1 MLQQTPD
8 IITSPPYDELRKMY
22 SKYFSLGYLNTT
34 INNKFALVSL
44 ICFLTFK
51 AKSNKPDVT
60 HNKVIKSITKD
71 SFYPEDF
78 LKGLAVVCE
87 DFSYGC
93 TEFPIFN
100 IQPKDM
106 VKTVKELLT
115 TYRPF

>member
-8 IITSPPYDELRKMY
+8 IVTSPPYDELRKIY

-60 HNKVIKSITKD
+60 HYKVIKSITKD
-71 SFYPEDF
+71 LLIDLLFPKIFSNIVYSF
-78 LKGLAVVCE
+78 
-87 DFSYGC
+87 S
-93 TEFPIFN
+93 
-100 IQPKDM
+100 
-106 VKTVKELLT
+106 
-115 TYRPF
+115 

>member
-1 MLQQTPD
+1 MELTYSDLQQ
-8 IITSPPYDELRKMY
+8 IYNQH
-22 SKYFSLGYLNTT
+22 FSLGFLGND

-60 HNKVIKSITKD
+60 HYKVIKSITKD

-93 TEFPIFN
+93 TEFPTFN

-106 VKTVKELLT
+106 VKTVKELLST
-115 TYRPF
+115 HLPF